1 MKSQGSVN
9 SNNTAIESENS
20 RKIKDVRPQLGAVQ
34 RGSLMTVDCETA
46 SYP

>member
-20 RKIKDVRPQLGAVQ
+20 RKIKDFRPQLGVVQ
-34 RGSLMTVDCETA
+34 RGPLMTIDCKMA
-46 SYP
+46 PYP

>member
-20 RKIKDVRPQLGAVQ
+20 RKIKDFCPQLGVVQ
-34 RGSLMTVDCETA
+34 RGPLMTIDCKMTP
-46 SYP
+46 YP